1 VRHRI
6 LTIVILAA
14 LGSFCSLKAQKCL
27 EYGPTVTLTGK
38 VASKVFPGPP
48 NYMSIRKGD
57 RRETAILLTLA
68 EPICTNGTD
77 PAGIDVPESGLRD
90 LQLVIAKDEEWP
102 TIRRLIGKRAK
113 VSGTLF
119 HAHTGHHRTRVL
131 LDVSQIRASA

>member
-1 VRHRI
+1 
-6 LTIVILAA
+6 
-14 LGSFCSLKAQKCL
+14 
-27 EYGPTVTLTGK
+27 
-38 VASKVFPGPP
+38 
-48 NYMSIRKGD
+48 MRKGD
-57 RRETAILLTLA
+57 RRETAILLTLT
-68 EPICTNGTD
+68 EPICTNGSG